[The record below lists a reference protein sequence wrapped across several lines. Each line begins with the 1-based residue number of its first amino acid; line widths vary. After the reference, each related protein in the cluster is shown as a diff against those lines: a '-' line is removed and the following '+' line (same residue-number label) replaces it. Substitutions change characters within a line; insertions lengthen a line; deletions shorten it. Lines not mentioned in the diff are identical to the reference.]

1 MTWLQEKETK
11 VWGTV
16 HNFGGTNENLLL
28 EICLVSQ
35 VSDVFSYIKSWNIQ
49 LIFYHFN
56 LKWQFHIAQ
65 PKFFLSLFMTEMVE
79 KLNYFAMYIVVHL

>member
-1 MTWLQEKETK
+1 MTSLQEKETK

-35 VSDVFSYIKSWNIQ
+35 VSDVFSYIKS
-49 LIFYHFN
+49 
-56 LKWQFHIAQ
+56 
-65 PKFFLSLFMTEMVE
+65 
-79 KLNYFAMYIVVHL
+79 